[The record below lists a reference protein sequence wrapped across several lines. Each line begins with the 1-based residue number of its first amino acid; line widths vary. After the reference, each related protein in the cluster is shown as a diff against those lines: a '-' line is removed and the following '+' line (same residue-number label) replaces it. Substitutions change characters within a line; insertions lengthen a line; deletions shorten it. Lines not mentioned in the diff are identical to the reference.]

1 MFVLRDISSSLNVAP
16 QKRAKKICEEILRG
30 GGRRR
35 IGGIGGGRREG
46 SEGWRSRRKG
56 GGRERIYWIKLKIT

>member
-35 IGGIGGGRREG
+35 IGGIGRGGGEKAVRGGGAGGKGEGGRG
-46 SEGWRSRRKG
+46 FIG
-56 GGRERIYWIKLKIT
+56 